1 MEPDLARN
9 FLIALAIGG
18 LVGIEREMRKRHD
31 DDTSF
36 GGIRTYSVLALL
48 GATSAWLTAAL
59 QMPAVFAVTLA
70 LVGLAVIA
78 SYVVA
83 NRPAQEAPQALGLT
97 GEFAALAVFLL
108 AAMAVLGLPEV
119 AVALSVAVLA
129 MLAYKQRLH
138 GAIARLD
145 VDDLL
150 AATKLLVASFIVLPL
165 LPDRPVDPWD
175 ALNPYRI
182 WLLVVLVSALSL
194 VGYVAMRWLG
204 RAHGLA
210 LTGVAGG
217 LVSSTATTLGLARM
231 SARRHDAPMQ
241 PLAAALLIAWLMMFA
256 RVAVLV
262 AVVDAA
268 LLGPLALPLAA
279 MAVPC
284 AALAAW
290 QYRAGLHG
298 ARTAQEEALPLRN
311 PFSLVAAIQFGA
323 VFAAVLLLVELTRR
337 YGPDGGLYAAAALS
351 GTVNVDAITLSM
363 AGRRRRAAGVPD
375 ATREATAIVVAVL
388 SNTVAKAALVLMLG
402 HAALRPVLAAAC
414 LRGGGGRVRVVL
426 A

>member
-59 QMPAVFAVTLA
+59 QMPAIFAVTLA

-108 AAMAVLGLPEV
+108 AAMAVLGLPEL

-165 LPDRPVDPWD
+165 LPDRPVDPWET
-175 ALNPYRI
+175 LNPYRI

-290 QYRAGLHG
+290 QYRVGLHG
-298 ARTAQEEALPLRN
+298 ARPAQEEALPLRN

-363 AGRRRRAAGVPD
+363 ASSGSGQSASDP
-375 ATREATAIVVAVL
+375 THEATAIVVAVL

-402 HAALRPVLAAAC
+402 HAALRGPVLGAAC
-414 LRGGGGRVRVVL
+414 LVVVAGAAALWL

>member
-1 MEPDLARN
+1 
-9 FLIALAIGG
+9 
-18 LVGIEREMRKRHD
+18 
-31 DDTSF
+31 
-36 GGIRTYSVLALL
+36 
-48 GATSAWLTAAL
+48 
-59 QMPAVFAVTLA
+59 
-70 LVGLAVIA
+70 
-78 SYVVA
+78 
-83 NRPAQEAPQALGLT
+83 
-97 GEFAALAVFLL
+97 
-108 AAMAVLGLPEV
+108 
-119 AVALSVAVLA
+119 
-129 MLAYKQRLH
+129 
-138 GAIARLD
+138 
-145 VDDLL
+145 
-150 AATKLLVASFIVLPL
+150 
-165 LPDRPVDPWD
+165 
-175 ALNPYRI
+175 
-182 WLLVVLVSALSL
+182 

-268 LLGPLALPLAA
+268 LLRPLALPLAA

-290 QYRAGLHG
+290 QYRAGLQG

-311 PFSLVAAIQFGA
+311 PFSLMAAIQFGA
-323 VFAAVLLLVELTRR
+323 VFAVVLLLVELTRR
-337 YGPDGGLYAAAALS
+337 YGPDGGLYAVAALS

-363 AGRRRRAAGVPD
+363 ADGGAGQSASD
-375 ATREATAIVVAVL
+375 TTHKATAIVVAVL

-402 HAALRPVLAAAC
+402 HAALRRPVLAAAC
-414 LRGGGGRVRVVL
+414 LVVVAGAAALFL